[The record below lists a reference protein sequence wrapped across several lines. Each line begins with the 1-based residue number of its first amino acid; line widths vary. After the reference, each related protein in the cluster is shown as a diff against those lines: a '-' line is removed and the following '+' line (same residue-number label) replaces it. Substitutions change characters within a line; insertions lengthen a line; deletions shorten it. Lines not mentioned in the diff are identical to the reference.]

1 LIAASLALAA
11 VAPLAPASVEAFPLQ
26 TPQGQPA
33 TTPPPT
39 PKTAPNILPLG
50 SSLTFILDDTISS
63 SSSKAGQIVK
73 AHLANAL
80 TIDGVTI
87 APAGSPI
94 EIKIADASPASNPD
108 IYGFVDVYFRP
119 LTLADGRT
127 LALRAPSSHL
137 NVNVSAG
144 HDATVG
150 VENTIGD
157 IWAPTMLFHVFRK
170 GRNFVLEPGAHIN
183 AYTDATIV
191 IASGGA
197 VVIETPAPLV
207 LDAETPI
214 SSFRSVPMATA
225 QAGYKAPLQ
234 APSITPG
241 TPHPRN

>member
-1 LIAASLALAA
+1 M
-11 VAPLAPASVEAFPLQ
+11 Q
-26 TPQGQPA
+26 TPRTSASPSA
-33 TTPPPT
+33 T
-39 PKTAPNILPLG
+39 PKPAPNVLPFG
-50 SSLTFILDDTISS
+50 SSLTFILDGTISS
-63 SSSKAGQIVK
+63 ASSKAGEIVK
-73 AHLANAL
+73 AHLEHAL
-80 TIDGVTI
+80 EVDGVTV

-119 LTLADGRT
+119 LLLADGRT
-127 LALRAPSSHL
+127 IPLRAPASHL
-137 NVNVSAG
+137 NVNISAG

-157 IWAPTMLFHVFRK
+157 VWAPTMLFHVFRK

-183 AYTDATIV
+183 AFTDATV
-191 IASGGA
+191 MIARGGA
-197 VVIETPAPLV
+197 VMIETPAPLV

-225 QAGYKAPLQ
+225 DASYKPPLQ
-234 APSITPG
+234 APSVTPD